1 MSASIDTYLDYL
13 RDVRRMSPN
22 TVSSY
27 ARDLAALAAFAEKK
41 GRAVEGLDINE
52 HGERAYNF

>member
-1 MSASIDTYLDYL
+1 MVDTYLSYL

-27 ARDLAALAAFAEKK
+27 ARDLAALEEI
-41 GRAVEGLDINE
+41 GRAHV
-52 HGERAYNF
+52 